1 MPNSPEQLRL
11 CALEDIPESTSKGFT
26 LADRRLFAVNQ
37 RGKIYLYQN
46 RCPHLGI
53 PLEWQDDEFLDSS
66 KSMIMCAN
74 HGALFVIQT
83 GKCVA
88 GPCSGQ
94 ALIPVP
100 YNLLDDSIFIDQT

>member
-1 MPNSPEQLRL
+1 MPNSPGQLRL
-11 CALEDIPESTSKGFT
+11 CALEDIPEGTSKGFT
-26 LADRRLFAVNQ
+26 LAERRLFAVNQ

-74 HGALFVIQT
+74 HGALFVNQS

-88 GPCSGQ
+88 GPCSGKT
-94 ALIPVP
+94 LIPVP
-100 YNLLDDSIFIDQT
+100 YKLIDGSIFIDQT